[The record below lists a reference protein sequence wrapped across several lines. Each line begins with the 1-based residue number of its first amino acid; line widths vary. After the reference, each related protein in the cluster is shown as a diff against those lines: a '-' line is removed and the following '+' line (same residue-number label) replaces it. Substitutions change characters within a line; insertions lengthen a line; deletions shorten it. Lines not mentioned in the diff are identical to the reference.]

1 MRNAGRL
8 PASYIQYT
16 PFRQRLYLVAIDEMH
31 LCAQISWGGS
41 FRPAFSQLS
50 KLRDQLEPNSTRLFG
65 TTATLRPDTWKEIRE
80 TAGFRPETQ
89 PMRTSI
95 YRSDVYLY
103 MHPTDEPRTM
113 YKRILFT
120 ALEGCTDER
129 LIPKMI
135 FFVHDVR
142 ETTELR
148 ALLVLNFDWGGSCS
162 IQLQGLTMGS

>member
-1 MRNAGRL
+1 
-8 PASYIQYT
+8 
-16 PFRQRLYLVAIDEMH
+16 MH

-50 KLRDQLEPNSTRLFG
+50 KLRDQLEPHTRLFG

-103 MHPTDEPRTM
+103 MHPTEQ
-113 YKRILFT
+113 
-120 ALEGCTDER
+120 CTNGSYN
-129 LIPKMI
+129 L
-135 FFVHDVR
+135 
-142 ETTELR
+142 LLSR
-148 ALLVLNFDWGGSCS
+148 AARMSDLY
-162 IQLQGLTMGS
+162 QK

>member
-1 MRNAGRL
+1 
-8 PASYIQYT
+8 
-16 PFRQRLYLVAIDEMH
+16 MH

-50 KLRDQLEPNSTRLFG
+50 KLRDQLEPHTRLFG
-65 TTATLRPDTWKEIRE
+65 TTATDAWKEIRE
-80 TAGFRPETQ
+80 TAGFHPETQ

-103 MHPTDEPRTM
+103 MHPTVDEPRTM

-120 ALEGCTDER
+120 ALEGCKDER
-129 LIPKMI
+129 LITKMI

-148 ALLVLNFDWGGSCS
+148 WLGVSSTAFRRGRTAGCGHRWRSPISKLAQIANSYKRS
-162 IQLQGLTMGS
+162 